1 MKKKGMLRA
10 CDSAGGGS
18 GRWQH
23 FASVLV
29 YWSAPSSS
37 PQSYHCPE
45 PACQQQGRA
54 LDPRPRPARTAVAPG
69 GGGGRGSW
77 SGPRNVQSRDMRS
90 ACVPDL
96 WDGPG
101 VHFVRRTAGML
112 HLAGCRWPMDE
123 VPLPTLRSCWGRAIN
138 DRGDSKNML
147 PSLSTAT
154 APSSSAFEHVY
165 HPQLI
170 RVSLLVLPAS
180 VPSPSCLLS
189 HLLYPSP

>member
-1 MKKKGMLRA
+1 MAGSRAVAVKKEAMLRA

-54 LDPRPRPARTAVAPG
+54 LDPRPRPARTAVVPG

-77 SGPRNVQSRDMRS
+77 SGPRNVQSRDLRS
-90 ACVPDL
+90 ARLRARPMGRPRCAL
-96 WDGPG
+96 CQEDG
-101 VHFVRRTAGML
+101 R
-112 HLAGCRWPMDE
+112 D
-123 VPLPTLRSCWGRAIN
+123 
-138 DRGDSKNML
+138 
-147 PSLSTAT
+147 
-154 APSSSAFEHVY
+154 APSGWLPLAHGRGPTSDAALSLGAGDQRPRRFQKHVAVTI
-165 HPQLI
+165 HRDRPIL
-170 RVSLLVLPAS
+170 
-180 VPSPSCLLS
+180 
-189 HLLYPSP
+189 